1 MGRGDYIGG
10 STVFRIWGFP
20 RSDPKDQV
28 KKDFKLL
35 DKVVSTSKSE
45 EKIYI
50 IAERLKK
57 NIPKLARSN
66 TNLNYLTGILGRI
79 KSSKYF
85 DQNFKDKISLI
96 AKNAR
101 YRYRSKLKI
110 KKKKKKQRFDRY
122 GALP

>member
-1 MGRGDYIGG
+1 MGRGGYIGG

-57 NIPKLARSN
+57 NIPKLAKSN
-66 TNLNYLTGILGRI
+66 TNLNYLAGILPRI

-85 DQNFKDKISLI
+85 DQNFKYKVSLLT
-96 AKNAR
+96 KNAQH
-101 YRYRSKLKI
+101 RYRSKLKL
-110 KKKKKKQRFDRY
+110 KKKKKKLRYDRY
-122 GALP
+122 GPLP